1 MNQKLLKCALAGG
14 LILFIWGMV
23 SWAVLPWHKMYMHKF
38 DNESRVAS
46 VIKDNASESG
56 MYVLP
61 NMLNMQRNSDEMKE
75 AQENMRNGPF
85 VFAAVSLEGKNPD
98 RVVPMVQ
105 GLVLNL
111 VAAFLVSWL
120 LMHTRLN
127 FNKSVGFVTVIGL
140 VIALMSTI
148 PHWIWFHF
156 HVGFVAA
163 CIFETVLGWFFAGL
177 AIAKIAR

>member
-1 MNQKLLKCALAGG
+1 MNQKLFKCALAGG
-14 LILFIWGMV
+14 FILFIWGMV

-38 DNESRVAS
+38 QDEERVAR

-61 NMLNMQRNSDEMKE
+61 NMLNMKRGSDEMKE
-75 AQENMRNGPF
+75 AQEQMRSGPF
-85 VFAAVSLEGKNPD
+85 VFASVSLEGKNPD
-98 RVVPMVQ
+98 RIVPMVQ
-105 GLVLNL
+105 GLILNL
-111 VAAFLVSWL
+111 VVACFASWL
-120 LMHTRLN
+120 LMQTRLN
-127 FNKSVGFVTVIGL
+127 FNKSVGFITVIGVL
-140 VIALMSTI
+140 VALMSTI

-156 HVGFVAA
+156 HAGFIAA